1 MVSSTDILNARI
13 LIVDDQELNVRV
25 LQRTL
30 EGAGYVSITSTMDP
44 GAVRELYLEHRF
56 DLILLDLEMPGMDG
70 FQVMEAL
77 TGIESSDFPT
87 VLVITAEPSHKRR
100 ALKAGAQ
107 DFFSKPF
114 VLEEVLLRVRNLLET
129 HLLRVETKKLSDQLV
144 ELQELLKSRKG
155 GQEGADQ
162 RDTF

>member
-1 MVSSTDILNARI
+1 MVSSSDILSAKI
-13 LIVDDQELNVRV
+13 LVVDDQDLNVRV

-44 GAVRELYLEHRF
+44 HAVRELHREHRF

-70 FQVMEAL
+70 FQVLQGLAESEEA
-77 TGIESSDFPT
+77 DFPT
-87 VLVITAEPSHKRR
+87 VLVITAEPLHKRR
-100 ALKAGAQ
+100 ALKAGAK

-114 VLEEVLLRVRNLLET
+114 DLAEVLLRVHNLLES

-144 ELQELLKSRKG
+144 ELKKLLKSRQDG
-155 GQEGADQ
+155 
-162 RDTF
+162 